1 MFWLRLQFSDLNTW
15 HFQLHSPPAWA
26 HAVSQLQACHAAQA
40 QSPGYL
46 SSPLSR
52 PLPLGSP
59 LPLVCQCV
67 LCLCMSVCT
76 GLSGANLDTAQTAQ
90 CKVFIILL
98 ICRLI
103 SFALNKNHPS
113 FCQFPDVMIIM
124 AILFTID
131 DLQLTWLLLISSIR
145 RLP

>member
-15 HFQLHSPPAWA
+15 HFQLHSPSGWA

-40 QSPGYL
+40 QDT
-46 SSPLSR
+46 SPLSLSAIAPCFSPAIGFSQCTLSVHVSMYR
-52 PLPLGSP
+52 PRP
-59 LPLVCQCV
+59 
-67 LCLCMSVCT
+67 T
-76 GLSGANLDTAQTAQ
+76 GANLDTAQTAQ

-103 SFALNKNHPS
+103 SFTPDKNHPS

-124 AILFTID
+124 AILFTIAD
-131 DLQLTWLLLISSIR
+131 FTIDLAVADFIYPA
-145 RLP
+145 LP